1 MRRLFDIFVSLAG
14 LLALSPL
21 LLLIALAI
29 KLDSRGAVF
38 FLGPRVG
45 RGGKPFRLLKFRT
58 MVSDAASRGPG
69 ITTASDARI
78 TRVGRVLRKFKLDE
92 FPQLWNV
99 VRGEMTFVGPRPE
112 DPRYVER
119 HPELY
124 RESLR
129 LTPGITG
136 AGSLLYRHEEAALE
150 GKDLEQAYFGE
161 ILPRKLAADL
171 EYAQR
176 QNLWRDIGMVLKT
189 VSALR
194 QAKG

>member
-1 MRRLFDIFVSLAG
+1 MRRLFDITVSLAG
-14 LLALSPL
+14 LLVLSPL
-21 LLLIALAI
+21 LLLIAVAI
-29 KLDSRGAVF
+29 KLDSRGPVF

-45 RGGKPFRLLKFRT
+45 KGGKPFRLVKFRT
-58 MVSDAASRGPG
+58 MVSDAAARGPG
-69 ITTASDARI
+69 ITTSGDARV
-78 TRVGRVLRKFKLDE
+78 TRVGRWLRKLKLDE

-112 DPRYVER
+112 DPRYVES

-124 RESLR
+124 EETLK

-150 GKDLEQAYFGE
+150 GKDLEEAYFGE
-161 ILPRKLAADL
+161 ILPRKLAADV
-171 EYAQR
+171 EYARR

-189 VSALR
+189 VGMLFR
-194 QAKG
+194 